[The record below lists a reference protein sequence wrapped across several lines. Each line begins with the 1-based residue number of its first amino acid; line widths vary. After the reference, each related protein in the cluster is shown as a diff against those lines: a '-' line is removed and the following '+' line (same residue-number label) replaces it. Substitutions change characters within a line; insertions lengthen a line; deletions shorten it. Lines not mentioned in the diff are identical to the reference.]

1 MNDGLSPIIDTI
13 DQFISEIRTIDSK
26 SDGSRYP
33 IDKHADVIH
42 DKNAH
47 LDVVNLHDKMAQL
60 FEMKDVLAVQIRK

>member
-1 MNDGLSPIIDTI
+1 MNDGLIVDDDGLSPIIDTI
-13 DQFISEIRTIDSK
+13 DQFISEICTIDSK

-42 DKNAH
+42 DK
-47 LDVVNLHDKMAQL
+47 MAQL